1 MPSEADT
8 RQAERPWTYRVE
20 HVPAGTSSS
29 QLIEKFLAS
38 DRSNIKVRSL
48 VPAIEKGK
56 LIATISYPRS
66 RPPPKTVDD
75 DLEVDREF
83 IGLTPLN
90 TPQEPILADIVAVT
104 GLAGHAFGSWSSS
117 PQQMWLRDFL
127 PEDIPDVAIYTYG
140 YDSRLQHTLSR
151 NIISDHARRFVDKLA
166 YLRSITTRSPRP
178 LILVGHS
185 LGGLIIKK
193 ALCELK
199 NPYSPYHQ
207 PDLVL
212 PCIIFLGTPHKGLEV
227 DALAT
232 LVKQEPSRDIVEEL
246 KPDSPTL
253 RDLNDRFGRLSG
265 QMNIVTF
272 YELTMTPTV
281 KRGPDGEWARTGPEA
296 LMVKY
301 DSAVLSVP
309 NEVPVPCDGNHSELA
324 KLKRGQAS
332 NYTSILTHIRN
343 ALARRRPTQ
352 SRFTSSTSQMSMQT
366 QTPPQSFP
374 PGYQNLRAHVKTTE
388 PSSESRSVW
397 SAAEAGDLELLIK
410 QIASGADIEAKHGQ
424 NQETALS
431 VASSKGSEK
440 IVRALIEGGANLN
453 VRDSNGQTPLHRA
466 IKGEWIK
473 VMEAILKAGVD
484 KESRNAD
491 DETPLAYACVQ
502 NKPKAV
508 QALVDAG
515 ANLESKFARSRTPL
529 YHSARGGLAAI
540 VEILI
545 KAGAIKDTPNKNGW
559 SPLHISV
566 H

>member
-20 HVPAGTSSS
+20 HVPTGTSPS
-29 QLIEKFLAS
+29 QLIEKFLAN

-56 LIATISYPRS
+56 LIATISYPSS
-66 RPPPKTVDD
+66 RPPPKTVDE

-90 TPQEPILADIVAVT
+90 TPQEPILANIVAVT

-117 PQQMWLRDFL
+117 PQHMWLRDFL
-127 PEDIPDVAIYTYG
+127 PEDIPNVAIYTYG
-140 YDSRLQHTLSR
+140 YYSRLQHALSR
-151 NIISDHARRFVDKLA
+151 NIISDHARRFVDRLA
-166 YLRSITTRSPRP
+166 YLRSTTAESPRP

-199 NPYSPYHQ
+199 NPNSPYYQ

-212 PCIIFLGTPHKGLEV
+212 PCVIFLGTPHKGLEV

-253 RDLNDRFGRLSG
+253 RDLNDQFGRLPG
-265 QMNIVTF
+265 QMKIVTF
-272 YELTMTPTV
+272 YESAMTPTV
-281 KRGPDGEWARTGPEA
+281 QRGPDEKWTRTGPAA
-296 LMVKY
+296 LMVKH

-309 NEVPVPCDGNHSELA
+309 NEVPLPCDDNHSELA

-332 NYTSILTHIRN
+332 NYTSILTHIRK
-343 ALARRRPTQ
+343 ALPQPRPTQ

-397 SAAEAGDLELLIK
+397 SAAEAGDLELLI
-410 QIASGADIEAKHGQ
+410 
-424 NQETALS
+424 
-431 VASSKGSEK
+431 
-440 IVRALIEGGANLN
+440 
-453 VRDSNGQTPLHRA
+453 
-466 IKGEWIK
+466 
-473 VMEAILKAGVD
+473 
-484 KESRNAD
+484 
-491 DETPLAYACVQ
+491 
-502 NKPKAV
+502 
-508 QALVDAG
+508 
-515 ANLESKFARSRTPL
+515 
-529 YHSARGGLAAI
+529 
-540 VEILI
+540 
-545 KAGAIKDTPNKNGW
+545 
-559 SPLHISV
+559 
-566 H
+566 